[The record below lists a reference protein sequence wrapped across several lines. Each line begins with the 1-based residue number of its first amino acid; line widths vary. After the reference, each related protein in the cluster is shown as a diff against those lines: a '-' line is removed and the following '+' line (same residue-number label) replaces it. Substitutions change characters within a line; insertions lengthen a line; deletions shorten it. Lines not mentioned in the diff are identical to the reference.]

1 MLLSDKFKYHINSAH
16 CALYFAPSKT
26 EVSALS
32 SMFAAINIMTCAK
45 INAAFIMTHSKRI
58 ISATVGKVNDSL
70 IY

>member
-1 MLLSDKFKYHINSAH
+1 MLLSDKLKYHINSAY

-32 SMFAAINIMTCAK
+32 SMFAAINNDFCK
-45 INAAFIMTHSKRI
+45 KNVAFIMTHSKRI

>member
-32 SMFAAINIMTCAK
+32 SMFARLIMTCAK
-45 INAAFIMTHSKRI
+45 INVAIIMTHSKRI

>member
-1 MLLSDKFKYHINSAH
+1 MLLSDKFKYYINSAH

-32 SMFAAINIMTCAK
+32 SMFAAINNDLCAK
-45 INAAFIMTHSKRI
+45 INVAIIMTNSKRI